1 MTTTHIQQP
10 PPASVATPAGAS
22 WGFREGDAIAPGLQ
36 AVRLLGGGTTYEA
49 YLAWADDLLALV
61 VAKILR
67 PDRVAEPGALASIAA
82 EAAMIESLNHPVVMR
97 GFGTQ
102 VTGERPHLVLEYLD
116 GPRLSTL
123 LRTSVIAVEQVLS
136 LGLQLASAAHY
147 LQTREV
153 VHLDFKPRNLIMSGP
168 PRVVDLS
175 VAKLFDELAGIRGP
189 IGTTAYMAPEQ
200 SDTRLFPLLGPPAD
214 VWGIGVTLYRALA
227 KRSPFPEPNRDPEA
241 PLEERYP
248 QLVHEPAPLPR
259 DVPPPLADLI
269 GHTLAKAPS
278 QRPTAALL
286 AAELEPLVAALP
298 RPRLGRFRPG
308 GTPKSTLMAVSEP
321 AHRRRLFLSQKT
333 NRTKEGS
340 EWAS

>member
-1 MTTTHIQQP
+1 MGRSSAAANVLAMADSCAQQP
-10 PPASVATPAGAS
+10 SPAHVATPAGAS
-22 WGFREGDAIAPGLQ
+22 WGFREGDTIVPGLQ

-61 VAKILR
+61 VEKILR

-82 EAAMIESLNHPVVMR
+82 EAAMVESLSHPVVMR
-97 GFGTQ
+97 GFGAQ

-147 LQTREV
+147 FEMREV
-153 VHLDFKPRNLIMSGP
+153 VHLDLKPRNIIMSGP

-175 VAKLFDELAGIRGP
+175 VAKRFDELASIRGP
-189 IGTTAYMAPEQ
+189 IGTTAYMAPEK
-200 SDTRLFPLLGPPAD
+200 SDQRLFPLLGPPAD
-214 VWGIGVTLYRALA
+214 VWGIGVTLYHALA
-227 KRSPFPEPNRDPEA
+227 KRSPFPEPNRDSEA

-259 DVPPPLADLI
+259 NVPLPLAELI
-269 GHTLAKAPS
+269 GHTLARPPGE
-278 QRPTAALL
+278 RPTAALL

-308 GTPKSTLMAVSEP
+308 GTPKSTLTPISE
-321 AHRRRLFLSQKT
+321 T
-333 NRTKEGS
+333 
-340 EWAS
+340 